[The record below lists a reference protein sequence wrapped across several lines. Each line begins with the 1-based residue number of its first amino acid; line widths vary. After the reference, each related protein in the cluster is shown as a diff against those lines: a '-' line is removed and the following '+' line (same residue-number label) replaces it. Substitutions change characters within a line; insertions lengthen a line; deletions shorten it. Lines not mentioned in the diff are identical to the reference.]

1 MLILILMPVTCFLKK
16 VGKKAHRDWK
26 SCAKKHLVEHV
37 SGLIRLI
44 SNMIGLKT
52 SIPVRLINYG
62 GKMRRDS
69 SVCERLCG

>member
-1 MLILILMPVTCFLKK
+1 MLILILMPVTCFYKK
-16 VGKKAHRDWK
+16 LERRHTETGKVVQKN
-26 SCAKKHLVEHV
+26 HLVEHV

-44 SNMIGLKT
+44 SNMIRLKT

-69 SVCERLCG
+69 PVCERLCG

>member
-1 MLILILMPVTCFLKK
+1 MLILILMPVTCFYKK
-16 VGKKAHRDWK
+16 LERRHTETGKVVQKN
-26 SCAKKHLVEHV
+26 HLVEHV
-37 SGLIRLI
+37 SGLI

-69 SVCERLCG
+69 PVCERLCG